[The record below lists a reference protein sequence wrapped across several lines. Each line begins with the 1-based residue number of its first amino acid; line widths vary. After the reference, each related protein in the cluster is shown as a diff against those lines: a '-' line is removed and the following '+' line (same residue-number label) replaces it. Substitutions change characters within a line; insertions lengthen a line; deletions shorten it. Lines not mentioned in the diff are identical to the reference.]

1 MQILL
6 EKIENGDFIH
16 PKVIGEFIK
25 YNLLEKEK
33 ETIVDFA
40 YKCRNLMAGDEF
52 AISHWYDKTFNEVD
66 ITTSVSNVSEL
77 VCTQCGGKKDI
88 KFSAMKNFQAYC
100 EDCRD
105 E

>member
-6 EKIENGDFIH
+6 EKIENGDFLH

-33 ETIVDFA
+33 ETMVDFA

-52 AISHWYDKTFNEVD
+52 AITHWYDKTFNTKE
-66 ITTSVSNVSEL
+66 
-77 VCTQCGGKKDI
+77 K
-88 KFSAMKNFQAYC
+88 
-100 EDCRD
+100 
-105 E
+105 